1 MYLQTYVYVC
11 FANIVSTCLMST
23 SLFYL
28 IMNNYNNICYFCY
41 KQFSK
46 YLHFNYSYA
55 YWVGKRRVPRSFFN
69 QFNHY
74 YIIYYILIA
83 NFRKCCMHIML
94 FVHLTLRR
102 YMLEWDL
109 SIMLFKYLF
118 KRQSFLLSIISNY

>member
-23 SLFYL
+23 CLFYL

-46 YLHFNYSYA
+46 YLYFNYSYA

-69 QFNHY
+69 HY
-74 YIIYYILIA
+74 YIYYILIA
-83 NFRKCCMHIML
+83 DFRKCCMHNCIICC
-94 FVHLTLRR
+94 
-102 YMLEWDL
+102 L
-109 SIMLFKYLF
+109 SISHCVGICSNEICLSCYLSTYLKDKVF
-118 KRQSFLLSIISNY
+118 SFP